1 MNPPRIVLVTP
12 ALADAN
18 NGNWQTAQRWAR
30 LLRPW
35 ARVRLARTWQAAD
48 AAQDDELLIALHAV
62 KSAPAVAA
70 WRAHWPRPVLLVLT
84 GTDLYGGL
92 DAAQATLAA
101 ATRLVVLNE
110 LGLAALPAPLRA
122 KARVCLQSVPARA
135 PLPKPARHLRAVVV
149 GHLRACKAPEVVWAA
164 AQQLQARDAIRID
177 HIGAALEPALGATAQ
192 AVMARCP
199 HYRWLGSLP
208 HAATRARIQRA
219 SVLVHPSWL
228 EGGAHAV
235 IEAIT
240 SGTPVL
246 ASRIDGNLGLLGSD
260 YGGTF
265 TPGDGAA
272 LAALLRRARAEP
284 AFTAHLTAQCAA
296 RAARFAPAVEQATLR
311 RLVDDCLAEQGL
323 P

>member
-1 MNPPRIVLVTP
+1 MTSPRIALITP

-35 ARVRLARTWQAAD
+35 AQVRLASTWQAAD
-48 AAQDDELLIALHAV
+48 VARDEDLLIALHAV

-70 WRAHWPRPVLLVLT
+70 WRAAWPKPVVLVLT

-92 DAAQATLAA
+92 DTSAATLAA

-122 KARVCLQSVPARA
+122 KAHVCLQSVPART
-135 PLPKPARHLRAVVV
+135 PLPKPTRHLRAVVV

-164 AQQLQARDAIRID
+164 ARQLSADDAVHID
-177 HIGAALEPALGATAQ
+177 HIGTALEPALGVAARDVAAQ
-192 AVMARCP
+192 CP
-199 HYRWLGSLP
+199 RYRWLGGLA

-240 SGTPVL
+240 CGTPVL
-246 ASRIDGNLGLLGSD
+246 ASRIDGNLGLLGTD
-260 YGGTF
+260 YDGTF
-265 TPGDGAA
+265 APGDGAA

-284 AFTAHLTAQCAA
+284 AFMAHLTAQCAA
-296 RAARFAPAVEQATLR
+296 RAARFAPAAEQATLR
-311 RLVDDCLAEQGL
+311 RLLDDCLAEQGL